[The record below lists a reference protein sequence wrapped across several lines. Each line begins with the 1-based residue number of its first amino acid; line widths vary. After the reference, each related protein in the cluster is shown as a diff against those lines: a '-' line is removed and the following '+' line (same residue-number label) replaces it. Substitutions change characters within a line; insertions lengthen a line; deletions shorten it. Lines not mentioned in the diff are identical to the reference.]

1 MPGALPSAQG
11 LVWGVMS
18 SELLGGARR
27 VLFVHAHPDDETLAT
42 GGLIATLADAGVEVF
57 LLTGTR
63 GEQGE
68 IVPGSFTVPGAVIA
82 GTLSAEQAEA
92 LAQHRIAEVR
102 AAARTLGV
110 CRVAFLGEEGARA
123 AGLTPRRYTDSGMV
137 WLDAAETLA
146 GPGPDAGPDALS
158 RAEPAEIAHDIATF
172 ATACE
177 AEALVSYDDHG
188 GYGHPDHIALHT
200 PTVEAA
206 RLLGI
211 PFWEVASDPEGA
223 GEHVDATAYLD
234 QVKAALAHHA
244 TQVTV
249 DGDEVVHV
257 GGQRQPIATRFTLR
271 RA

>member
-1 MPGALPSAQG
+1 MTPDFT
-11 LVWGVMS
+11 
-18 SELLGGARR
+18 R
-27 VLFVHAHPDDETLAT
+27 VVFLHAHPDDETLVT
-42 GGLIATLADAGVEVF
+42 GALLAALAASGREVAVV
-57 LLTGTR
+57 TATR

-68 IVPGSFTVPGAVIA
+68 IVPGTFTGSGPALVAHRE
-82 GTLSAEQAEA
+82 AELASA
-92 LAQHRIAEVR
+92 LAA
-102 AAARTLGV
+102 LGV
-110 CRVAFLGEEGARA
+110 TRHAFLGAPPALAIGALA
-123 AGLTPRRYTDSGMV
+123 RRYTDSGMRWV
-137 WLDAAETLA
+137 TPTVA
-146 GPGPDAGPDALS
+146 GPSATAGPDSLTAADPDAAAADLV
-158 RAEPAEIAHDIATF
+158 AYLEHVGAT
-172 ATACE
+172 
-177 AEALVSYDDHG
+177 ALVSYDAHG

-211 PFWEVASDPEGA
+211 PFWEVASDPEGP